1 MGYFKDEHMI
11 ISCYERNPLEKL
23 RDNILGW
30 IEEAFDDDDLP
41 DYSNYLSPV
50 LRNLANCDYFLF
62 IPADGSKEGWT
73 TSNAMDEVREK
84 IRAYIIK
91 HNAKNDQKIK
101 CLVVTD
107 DDYLG
112 FSVERMVQE

>member
-1 MGYFKDEHMI
+1 MGYYKDEHMI
-11 ISCYERNPLEKL
+11 ITCYKKEPLLELRNL
-23 RDNILGW
+23 ILDW
-30 IEEAFDDDDLP
+30 IVEAFEDADLP
-41 DYSNYLSPV
+41 DYSKYISGD
-50 LRNLANCDYFLF
+50 LRNLANPDYFLF

-84 IRAYIIK
+84 IRTYIIK
-91 HNAKNDQKIK
+91 HNAKSDDKIQ

-112 FSVERMVQE
+112 FGVERMVQE